1 MSKNHFVTHKQTNKQ
16 IKKMSK
22 YIYINGAAQGSVPNA
37 NIGLV
42 PISEILDFEC
52 EFTIAPLQFVVYF
65 GLGNVSANP
74 QQYNLQLDTSV
85 ISASDA
91 KVQFDKAFSRTYLSA
106 FEGSQAITEFYP
118 PNGVTITGLV

>member
-1 MSKNHFVTHKQTNKQ
+1 
-16 IKKMSK
+16 MSK
-22 YIYINGAAQGSVPNA
+22 YIYINGAAQGSASNT

-52 EFTIAPLQFVVYF
+52 EFTAAPLQFVVYF
-65 GLGNVSANP
+65 GLSTVSANP

>member
-1 MSKNHFVTHKQTNKQ
+1 
-16 IKKMSK
+16 MSK
-22 YIYINGAAQGSVPNA
+22 YIYINGAAQGSASNV

-52 EFTIAPLQFVVYF
+52 EFTTAPLQFVVYF
-65 GLGNVSANP
+65 GFENTTSN
-74 QQYNLQLDTSV
+74 QQYNLELDTSV

-118 PNGVTITGLV
+118 PNGVTITSIV